1 MEVIPSI
8 SEVADYLKCNASDL
22 EDKTKLAYW
31 FKTEAGELDP
41 IKLKLFGYG
50 LVTYCNRTRG
60 CDEPLLPVNREVVQ
74 LLYTSVENDDSYHHF
89 LTRIKKL
96 VEEEVLVLCN
106 EETEA
111 GDIFFADGKHPLIQK
126 YYAKEYL
133 DGYKHNAMH
142 LLCRPSAVYTI
153 GSNIRIKAVAARFR
167 AYHSAL
173 QNAVISMHEYISQL
187 EKVSNEEQITEA
199 KMKMELALKEN
210 CDLKAKCEALE
221 KGNKVLKRITFKNQ
235 EIKTIAWF
243 RKWTSILF
251 RNAKPNMQMVA
262 IMFHEAGY
270 NANPGTF
277 NFKIAISSDMAAYV
291 ANDQRKGWVPV
302 YAIRAVITLPP
313 RDELITSLRVSNLT
327 PSKRGYKFFTSE
339 EHPLIDILARFHAKC
354 MELVPISGY
363 EVGLLHKKLSREI
376 RISLKAIVETLL
388 DENNRDLSN
397 KVQRILDR
405 LEDREDDD
413 GSSDESD
420 E

>member
-221 KGNKVLKRITFKNQ
+221 KGNKVLKGSLL
-235 EIKTIAWF
+235 KT
-243 RKWTSILF
+243 RKLRPSPGLKSGPVSSSGMPSQICRWLPSCFMRLVIMLTQAHSTSRL
-251 RNAKPNMQMVA
+251 P
-262 IMFHEAGY
+262 
-270 NANPGTF
+270 
-277 NFKIAISSDMAAYV
+277 S
-291 ANDQRKGWVPV
+291 
-302 YAIRAVITLPP
+302 AVIWQPMLPM
-313 RDELITSLRVSNLT
+313 ISARVGFQSM
-327 PSKRGYKFFTSE
+327 PSE
-339 EHPLIDILARFHAKC
+339 P
-354 MELVPISGY
+354 
-363 EVGLLHKKLSREI
+363 
-376 RISLKAIVETLL
+376 
-388 DENNRDLSN
+388 
-397 KVQRILDR
+397 
-405 LEDREDDD
+405 
-413 GSSDESD
+413 
-420 E
+420 